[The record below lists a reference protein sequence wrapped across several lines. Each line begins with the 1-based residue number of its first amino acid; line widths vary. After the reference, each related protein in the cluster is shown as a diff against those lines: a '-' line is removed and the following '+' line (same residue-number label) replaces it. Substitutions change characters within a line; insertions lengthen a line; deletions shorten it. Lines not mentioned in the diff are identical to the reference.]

1 MEGNIKKY
9 IQEEEGFR
17 SRFLLLVFVLVIAFL
32 IVFLRLLYVNLFSE
46 KVLKGV
52 ERYYKNVIV
61 IKVPKYRGKIEDREG
76 TPLAVSYPVG
86 VVYITSFQNLPKKE
100 KDKKIVKEK
109 LERFIKKLAEIT
121 KVSEKKLKKIIAKNK
136 ERNFFELTEF
146 PYEKVDEVRALKKL
160 IDYDEKKKVFTE
172 PFLSS
177 YVRVDVKY
185 KRFYPHKRFASN
197 LIGFV
202 RKDGSGGE
210 GLEYQFNKLLTGSD
224 RGWDK
229 YYIYRDR
236 KIKFVEPTY
245 DFLSLPRDL
254 KISLDFR
261 LQSAVE
267 EIKGEI
273 LRKWRP
279 RRVVIIVMES
289 ATGKI
294 RAYATYPDYDPNNY
308 LRYYPKRTKNFGVA
322 ELYEPGSTFKPFVV
336 AYALNKGVISTDT
349 PIFINKGKMKID
361 RKILR
366 DPTAYLRKK
375 NYITPRELIVYSSNV
390 GAATIGLSLKP
401 EDYVELLNTFHLN
414 TTPGVLVGEQKPIIP
429 DLKNEVNRAY
439 LAIGQGAS
447 FNPLHL
453 LTSFNALIR
462 GEFVYPSI
470 VEDEVVRKEKIKI
483 SPWVVKWIRRTLI
496 NVVEKGTGKR
506 AKNELF
512 FVGGKTGTAQKY
524 DVKLKRYSR
533 EKLTTYFVGFFPKEP
548 KFTAIILID
557 EPKGKEL
564 YGGTVAAPY
573 FKKLVEKTAII
584 YNLKPDK
591 K

>member
-1 MEGNIKKY
+1 M
-9 IQEEEGFR
+9 
-17 SRFLLLVFVLVIAFL
+17 
-32 IVFLRLLYVNLFSE
+32 RLLYINFFSD
-46 KVLKGV
+46 KVLQGV
-52 ERYYKNVIV
+52 EKYYKNVVV

-86 VVYITSFQNLPKKE
+86 VVYISSLKSLEKKE
-100 KDKKIVKEK
+100 VGREK
-109 LERFIKKLAEIT
+109 LDKFIKEFSKIT
-121 KVSEKKLKKIIAKNK
+121 KISERELKRAIIKNK
-136 ERNFFELTEF
+136 NKSFFELTEF
-146 PYEKVDEVRALKKL
+146 PYEQVDRIRTLRKL
-160 IDYDEKKKVFTE
+160 IDYDKEKKIFTK
-172 PFLSS
+172 PYLSS

-229 YYIYRDR
+229 YYIYRDK
-236 KIKFVEPTY
+236 KIALVEANY
-245 DFLSLPRDL
+245 DFLSLPKDL
-254 KISLDFR
+254 KTSLDFR

-267 EIKGEI
+267 EIKRKI

-279 RRVVIIVMES
+279 KRIVIIVMES
-289 ATGKI
+289 NTGKI
-294 RAYATYPDYDPNNY
+294 RAFATYPDYDPNNY
-308 LRYYPKRTKNFGVA
+308 LKYYPRRTKNFGVA
-322 ELYEPGSTFKPFVV
+322 ELYEPGSTFKPFVI
-336 AYALNKGVISTDT
+336 AYAIDKGIISVNT
-349 PIFINKGKMKID
+349 PIFINKGKKKID
-361 RKILR
+361 KKILR
-366 DPTAYLRKK
+366 DPIAYLRKK
-375 NYITPRELIVYSSNV
+375 NYITPSELVVYSSNV

-401 EDYVELLNTFHLN
+401 ENYVELLNIFHLK
-414 TTPGVLVGEQKPIIP
+414 TTPGVLIGEQNPLIP
-429 DLKNEVNRAY
+429 DLDNEVNRAY
-439 LAIGQGAS
+439 LAIGQGIS

-462 GEFVYPSI
+462 GEFVYPS
-470 VEDEVVRKEKIKI
+470 VLEDEEVKKERIKI
-483 SPWVVKWIRRTLI
+483 SPWVVKWVRKTLI
-496 NVVEKGTGKR
+496 NVVEEGTGRKAR
-506 AKNELF
+506 NELF
-512 FVGGKTGTAQKY
+512 FIGGKTGTAQKY
-524 DVKLKRYSR
+524 DVKLKRYSK

-573 FKKLVEKTAII
+573 FRELVEKAAII